1 MASTSVSSIKR
12 SCESAVPG
20 PASKK
25 ARTNKKSDI
34 EKIKLLIADI
44 SDAGL
49 KAALGAV
56 ISQTGS
62 KNPMVSP
69 KKMDDAQLRDAAD
82 KTIHKIQAQINLKMK
97 WKNSYRS
104 LKGGDV
110 KGARVEAVCNSPEVF
125 EEIFKNRMG
134 GAIKTIKD
142 GKMSCSIKTDEDVE
156 EMEFSRPSYRYNS
169 ASLKAPFTACL
180 KDNTIT
186 FGFKFTIW

>member
-1 MASTSVSSIKR
+1 MASTSASSIKR
-12 SCESAVPG
+12 CSESAVSG

-25 ARTNKKSDI
+25 AKTSKKSDI

-49 KAALGAV
+49 KAALEAV
-56 ISQTGS
+56 IGQTGS
-62 KNPMVSP
+62 KVVSP

-82 KTIHKIQAQINLKMK
+82 KTIRKIQAQINLKLK

-134 GAIKTIKD
+134 GAIKTSKD
-142 GKMSCSIKTDEDVE
+142 GKMSCSIKTDEEVK
-156 EMEFSRPSYRYNS
+156 EMEFSGPSYRYNS

-186 FGFKFTIW
+186 FAFKFTIW